1 MECQPGSSPNSVVMF
16 GPVPTGSLPLGALK
30 CKESREW
37 PLFIRDPVVFI
48 VDAWRGPLADD
59 DIVSVPVLK

>member
-1 MECQPGSSPNSVVMF
+1 MF

-48 VDAWRGPLADD
+48 VDAWREPLADD